1 MKRLKLTAIV
11 ACLILITVLMNG
23 QTLAYFSTV
32 GRSTNV
38 ITTGNIRM
46 MIREKTEDGSDF
58 PSDGVYVAPGD
69 VVSKIVSVENTC
81 EHPFYLKIRIG
92 DAEGE
97 EKLFS
102 DGCLKID
109 VNERDWSFID
119 GFYYFI

>member
-11 ACLILITVLMNG
+11 ACLILMTVLMNG

-69 VVSKIVSVENTC
+69 VVS
-81 EHPFYLKIRIG
+81 
-92 DAEGE
+92 
-97 EKLFS
+97 
-102 DGCLKID
+102 
-109 VNERDWSFID
+109 
-119 GFYYFI
+119 